1 MRAHLKSHYERNEI
15 FYQAIRTA
23 VVMIAA
29 LIFFL
34 TWELTTA

>member
-1 MRAHLKSHYERNEI
+1 MKAHLKSHYERNEI

-29 LIFFL
+29 LIIVL
-34 TWELTTA
+34 IWELTTT

>member
-23 VVMIAA
+23 VVMIAT
-29 LIFFL
+29 LIIVL

>member
-1 MRAHLKSHYERNEI
+1 MKAHLKSHYERNEI
-15 FYQAIRTA
+15 FYQAFRTA

-29 LIFFL
+29 LIFVL

>member
-29 LIFFL
+29 LIFVL
-34 TWELTTA
+34 TWEMTTA

>member
-29 LIFFL
+29 LIFVL

>member
-1 MRAHLKSHYERNEI
+1 MRAHLKNHYQRNEI

-29 LIFFL
+29 LIFVL

>member
-1 MRAHLKSHYERNEI
+1 MRAHLKSHFERNEI

-23 VVMIAA
+23 AVMIAA
-29 LIFFL
+29 LIFVL

>member
-1 MRAHLKSHYERNEI
+1 MKSLLKNHFERNEI
-15 FYQAIRTA
+15 FYRAIPTA

-29 LIFFL
+29 LIFVL

>member
-23 VVMIAA
+23 VVMIAS
-29 LIFFL
+29 LIFVL

>member
-1 MRAHLKSHYERNEI
+1 MRSHLKSHYERNEI

-29 LIFFL
+29 LIFVL